1 MEFLEVVIGKE
12 GIKMEKEKIKAIV
25 DWPVPKSVKEVQK
38 FLGLANYDIEQEKD
52 MESREVLS
60 VLEGVYSRR

>member
-1 MEFLEVVIGKE
+1 VEFLEVVIGKE